1 MVIALILCIHSILNQ
16 PNPNAMHYYQLHD
29 QLKKLFNTE
38 DDYIKS
44 EELGIEFFKYDFEST
59 QAANVLCGSD
69 KLYCDEHHES
79 FEDTFCKLITDTDH
93 LLDISDYSVEENKK
107 FKIIVLK
114 TLEQEVS
121 KETIVMFHGLN
132 EKKWD
137 KYLPWAYELAKRTKK
152 AVVLFPISFHMDRAP
167 LEWSDRKLMFEVAQ
181 KRAMHWQENS
191 DTSYVNAALS
201 TRMEANPQRM
211 FWSGLQTYYDFIQWE
226 TQLREGKF
234 PSLSKTASIDLFGYS
249 IGSFLSIIILM
260 ANPNGILN
268 NAKLVCFCGGMT
280 IDRMFPVSKYI
291 MDGKATI
298 MMQKVFAQLLTTKFI
313 AEPRLNHYQSK
324 ELHPG
329 ESWFK
334 TMLRYNHHQEERE
347 ERLKELE
354 NQIYSVNLKND
365 EVAPAVEALNMLK
378 GPYRDVPIGVDILD
392 YPFSYSHMVPFP
404 LTIKN
409 AEEVDTH
416 FNLTMAK
423 MANFY
428 L

>member
-1 MVIALILCIHSILNQ
+1 
-16 PNPNAMHYYQLHD
+16 MHYYQLYE
-29 QLKKLFNTE
+29 QLKNLFHTE
-38 DDYIKS
+38 EDCVRS
-44 EELGIEFFKYDFEST
+44 EELKIELVKYSFESN

-69 KLYCDEHHES
+69 QLHCESHHQH
-79 FEDTFCKLITDTDH
+79 FDNTFCKEVNDTDH
-93 LLDISDYSVEENKK
+93 LLDISDYSVSENKK

-114 TLEQEVS
+114 TIEEAVANDV
-121 KETIVMFHGLN
+121 IVMFHGLN

-152 AVVLFPISFHMDRAP
+152 AIVLFPISFHMDRAP
-167 LEWSDRKLMFEVAQ
+167 IEWSDRKTMFEVAQ
-181 KRAMHWQENS
+181 KRAMYWQENS

-226 TQLREGKF
+226 EQLRTGKF
-234 PSLSKTASIDLFGYS
+234 PVLSDKANIDLFGYS
-249 IGSFLSIIILM
+249 IGSFLSIIFLM
-260 ANPNGILN
+260 ANPNGILEHS
-268 NAKLVCFCGGMT
+268 KLVCFCGGMT

-298 MMQKVFAQLLTTKFI
+298 AMQKVFAELLTTKFI
-313 AEPRLNHYQSK
+313 AEPRLSHYQSN

-334 TMLRYNHHQEERE
+334 TMLRYNHHQEDRE
-347 ERLKELE
+347 ARLKELE
-354 NQIYSVNLKND
+354 KQIYAVNLKND

-378 GPYRDVPIGVDILD
+378 GPYRDVPIGVDVLD
-392 YPFSYSHMVPFP
+392 YPFPYSHMVPFP

-409 AEEVDTH
+409 AEEVDIH

-423 MANFY
+423 IANFY

>member
-1 MVIALILCIHSILNQ
+1 
-16 PNPNAMHYYQLHD
+16 MHYYQLHEE
-29 QLKKLFNTE
+29 LKHLFHKE
-38 DDYIKS
+38 GDYLRS
-44 EELGIEFFKYDFEST
+44 DELGIELFKYDFESK
-59 QAANVLCGSD
+59 QASSVLCGSD
-69 KLYCDEHHES
+69 KLHCEEHGDV
-79 FEDTFCKLITDTDH
+79 FEDSFCKSIMDSDH

-107 FKIIVLK
+107 FKIIILR
-114 TLEQEVS
+114 TITNQAPEGL
-121 KETIVMFHGLN
+121 IVMFHGLN

-167 LEWSDRKLMFEVAQ
+167 LAWSDRKSMFKVAQ
-181 KRAMHWQENS
+181 ERALHWQENS

-211 FWSGLQTYYDFIQWE
+211 FWSGVQTYYDFILWE
-226 TQLREGKF
+226 KQLREGRFSAVSDK
-234 PSLSKTASIDLFGYS
+234 ANIDLFGYS
-249 IGSFLSIIILM
+249 IGSFLSIIFLM
-260 ANPNGILN
+260 ANPGGILDK
-268 NAKLVCFCGGMT
+268 AKLVCFCGGMT

-298 MMQKVFAQLLTTKFI
+298 AMQKVFAQLLTTKFI
-313 AEPRLNHYQSK
+313 AEPRLHHYQSS

-347 ERLKELE
+347 VRLKELDK
-354 NQIYSVNLKND
+354 QIYSVNLKND

-392 YPFSYSHMVPFP
+392 YPFPYSHMVPFP